1 MKKIT
6 LLPQQKEFSI
16 KEGQTILDAAL
27 ESGINYPNRCQVGAC
42 AMCLCKKLEGEIEYD
57 LEPLLTDKEQQ
68 EGWVFACQATAKSDL
83 VLLLE

>member
-16 KEGQTILDAAL
+16 KEGQAILDAAL

-42 AMCLCKKLEGEIEYD
+42 AMCLCKKLEGEVEYD

>member
-16 KEGQTILDAAL
+16 EEGQTILDA
-27 ESGINYPNRCQVGAC
+27 GINYPNRCQVGAC

-68 EGWVFACQATAKSDL
+68 EGWIFACQATAKSDL

>member
-16 KEGQTILDAAL
+16 EEGQTILDAAL
-27 ESGINYPNRCQVGAC
+27 EAGINYPNRCHVGAC
-42 AMCLCKKLEGEIEYD
+42 AMCICKKLEGEIEYD
-57 LEPLLTDKEQQ
+57 LELLLTDKEQQ
-68 EGWVFACQATAKSDL
+68 EGWVFARHATAKSDL

>member
-16 KEGQTILDAAL
+16 EEGQTILDAAL
-27 ESGINYPNRCQVGAC
+27 EVGINYPNRCQVGAC

>member
-42 AMCLCKKLEGEIEYD
+42 AMCLCKKLEGEVEYD

>member
-6 LLPQQKEFSI
+6 LLPQQKEFNI
-16 KEGQTILDAAL
+16 EEGQTILDAAL
-27 ESGINYPNRCQVGAC
+27 EAEINYPNRCQVGAC

>member
-16 KEGQTILDAAL
+16 EEGQTILDAAL
-27 ESGINYPNRCQVGAC
+27 EAGINYPNRCQVGAC
-42 AMCLCKKLEGEIEYD
+42 AMCLCKKVEGEIEYD

-68 EGWVFACQATAKSDL
+68 EGWIFACQATAKSDL